1 MRTPVA
7 GIASVVIL
15 TTSTVLAQGLSAPPT
30 RVCQLGD
37 YACPTHAEIQATWP
51 ARCPICDAV
60 LHQVPPPAF
69 TLAGFAP
76 LFDMDSR
83 RRDDEARERA
93 RREEESRERLR
104 RYGYDYGPYP
114 PSAYAYPPPGYYYD
128 PSHGYYYNPNLGS
141 YYYPSSG
148 YFYNRNTGQY
158 STGTPGNRAY
168 PNSGYGH

>member
-93 RREEESRERLR
+93 ARRRVQRASPPLRLR
-104 RYGYDYGPYP
+104 LWPLSTICLCLPAAGLLLRPQP
-114 PSAYAYPPPGYYYD
+114 RLLLQPQ
-128 PSHGYYYNPNLGS
+128 
-141 YYYPSSG
+141 SG
-148 YFYNRNTGQY
+148 LLLLPEQRLLL
-158 STGTPGNRAY
+158 
-168 PNSGYGH
+168 